1 MSAKRTSVDAVF
13 GTEKLPQAGKQNHL
27 GNRSEPSE
35 PIEAKAEIQEQERG
49 GESKRPSVKQHT
61 AYLPIPVHEHL
72 RKLAFEENR
81 KIQKMG
87 FPVRRRHGPASRARS
102 HLRPP
107 LFRLRSSDGSACACL
122 RLEPCGRRF
131 NICAKKVM

>member
-27 GNRSEPSE
+27 GNSSEPLE

-81 KIQKMG
+81 KIHDYLIESLN
-87 FPVRRRHGPASRARS
+87 R
-102 HLRPP
+102 
-107 LFRLRSSDGSACACL
+107 LFADRGLPSVEDVS
-122 RLEPCGRRF
+122 
-131 NICAKKVM
+131 